1 MTDWYRQSRWQ
12 LECGQTLWQD
22 LQQHYSSSDWQQRS
36 RRLAYQTA
44 ILQYLKKAVQALM
57 AALASDNN
65 FLPAQ
70 EVAKLDWTVIDQV
83 LQQQNY
89 IPAAWQQIQQ
99 LQRQGWLA
107 DLRIACQ
114 CLNNPE
120 RSKTKQ
126 QNFSVGLIPLQD
138 QQRVSDL
145 DQWPLGDWLHEMQAL
160 QHSLY
165 TEQQEW

>member
-1 MTDWYRQSRWQ
+1 MALHRWISGRHWRHCRCEGLGELWGCSNTVDFVLLPYLINCSTNKLQLPLPVTITATIVWWINKVMTK
-12 LECGQTLWQD
+12 C
-22 LQQHYSSSDWQQRS
+22 SS
-36 RRLAYQTA
+36 
-44 ILQYLKKAVQALM
+44 K
-57 AALASDNN
+57 
-65 FLPAQ
+65 
-70 EVAKLDWTVIDQV
+70 DQNTRTN
-83 LQQQNY
+83 LL
-89 IPAAWQQIQQ
+89 IQQ
-99 LQRQGWLA
+99 LQCQGWLA

-138 QQRVSDL
+138 QQCVSDL
-145 DQWPLGDWLHEMQAL
+145 DQWPLGDWLREMQAL

>member
-65 FLPAQ
+65 FGP
-70 EVAKLDWTVIDQV
+70 
-83 LQQQNY
+83 
-89 IPAAWQQIQQ
+89 IPALQ
-99 LQRQGWLA
+99 LDDRG
-107 DLRIACQ
+107 RNRCKSGR
-114 CLNNPE
+114 N
-120 RSKTKQ
+120 
-126 QNFSVGLIPLQD
+126 
-138 QQRVSDL
+138 
-145 DQWPLGDWLHEMQAL
+145 
-160 QHSLY
+160 QHP
-165 TEQQEW
+165 